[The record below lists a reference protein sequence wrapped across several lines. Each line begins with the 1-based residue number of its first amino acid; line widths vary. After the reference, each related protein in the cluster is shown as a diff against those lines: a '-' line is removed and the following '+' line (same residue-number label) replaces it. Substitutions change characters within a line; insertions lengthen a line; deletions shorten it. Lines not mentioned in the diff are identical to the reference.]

1 MVRKIVALEK
11 IFSTYE
17 TNFHSCPVTLHQYTE
32 SGTKY
37 MSVNFLLLKYQT
49 DEYGIK
55 DEIGGN
61 EQTFE

>member
-11 IFSTYE
+11 IFSTCE
-17 TNFHSCPVTLHQYTE
+17 TNFHSYPVTLHQNTE

-37 MSVNFLLLKYQT
+37 MSVNCLLLKYQT